1 MFLISRS
8 DNSQSQ
14 SLYNGFSNDKVKM
27 VYSLVIPSISNWL
40 YYAQINKRMPLIEE
54 RNMIILR
61 PFLVVYRK
69 TCILFIIFN

>member
-27 VYSLVIPSISNWL
+27 IYNLVIPSISNWL

-54 RNMIILR
+54 EHDHITA
-61 PFLVVYRK
+61 FLVVYRK